1 MANSNDRYKEV
12 FPSFPGEYRRSGQ
25 DRVKFLPYNEL
36 QKTCRAID
44 KGNKDPN
51 KTYTACTKQYFL
63 NCKDKD
69 DSRPSSVTYFFKN
82 LDKSPDFFENI
93 RSHEDDHQRAIY
105 AKDLV
110 RCYDGD
116 PSISEEVLE
125 AINEIILQMDNQEY
139 VNCDDYGNCSFTKS
153 FDMQQKLEEA
163 LNRFVDAIER
173 ENLKKKTAELF
184 KNF

>member
-1 MANSNDRYKEV
+1 M
-12 FPSFPGEYRRSGQ
+12 
-25 DRVKFLPYNEL
+25 
-36 QKTCRAID
+36 
-44 KGNKDPN
+44 
-51 KTYTACTKQYFL
+51 
-63 NCKDKD
+63 
-69 DSRPSSVTYFFKN
+69 
-82 LDKSPDFFENI
+82 
-93 RSHEDDHQRAIY
+93 HEDDHQRAIY

-125 AINEIILQMDNQEY
+125 VIDEIILQMDNQEY

-184 KNF
+184 KNFQESKF